1 MRLARHEVVYGTRT
15 LSLADPVD
23 AIVPADRALMPSGQ
37 RRVTA
42 PNGLWTHAKA
52 VGSPESRA
60 LAYAFLRDAPLDCPD
75 LWDRIGP
82 WIGRGIGVLE
92 RVAPFG
98 IAAAE
103 GRLAW
108 SRKGGPAASGA
119 DRGSPLRG
127 WADTERASRVG
138 ETSSAGGWAGKRRS
152 VSAVFGCET
161 DCDSFHKLWQGVRA
175 TRRGRGSCPR
185 ETKQGPRCPATYH
198 ACVTQNLLPVSVPG
212 LEGEFDRVE
221 VRRSARRRKTVSA
234 EIVGNSLVVSVPARM
249 SRAEESEWVRT
260 MARRMAERSR
270 RHRLNSEGAL
280 RRRAAQ
286 LAAEYLDGV
295 TFAEFTYGGVDK
307 TRWGWC
313 DPKERRIRLSLALA
327 EYPAWVRDYVIVH
340 ELAHLLV
347 PDHSERFW
355 ALVNRYPLTE
365 RARGFLIA
373 KGMEGEGSCG

>member
-1 MRLARHEVVYGTRT
+1 
-15 LSLADPVD
+15 
-23 AIVPADRALMPSGQ
+23 
-37 RRVTA
+37 
-42 PNGLWTHAKA
+42 
-52 VGSPESRA
+52 
-60 LAYAFLRDAPLDCPD
+60 
-75 LWDRIGP
+75 
-82 WIGRGIGVLE
+82 
-92 RVAPFG
+92 
-98 IAAAE
+98 
-103 GRLAW
+103 
-108 SRKGGPAASGA
+108 
-119 DRGSPLRG
+119 
-127 WADTERASRVG
+127 
-138 ETSSAGGWAGKRRS
+138 
-152 VSAVFGCET
+152 
-161 DCDSFHKLWQGVRA
+161 
-175 TRRGRGSCPR
+175 
-185 ETKQGPRCPATYH
+185 
-198 ACVTQNLLPVSVPG
+198 VTQNLLPVSVPG